1 MKDGWRL
8 WSRVWRCSHEI
19 VRPCAAAADSR
30 CTPPAPMNIRAP
42 ASHSEQW
49 VLIIR
54 KIILQKFKLKNEL
67 MYLGNIEQFV
77 RKYWPLQLKG
87 AIWIWRKQNKELWV
101 EYNGKFRVTCT
112 NCTSQK
118 AGILFW
124 ESLCMSWWWHRH
136 IPCIPG
142 PDGADTLAPL
152 PSPPAPAAPGISV
165 QRHRHFNKP
174 YCHV

>member
-19 VRPCAAAADSR
+19 VRP
-30 CTPPAPMNIRAP
+30 APLQQIAGALLR
-42 ASHSEQW
+42 HQWTLGRQLHILW

-54 KIILQKFKLKNEL
+54 KIILQIFKLKNEL
-67 MYLGNIEQFV
+67 MYLGNIEQST
-77 RKYWPLQLKG
+77 KGSIPLQLNG
-87 AIWIWRKQNKELWV
+87 AIWFWRKQNKKLWV
-101 EYNGKFRVTCT
+101 EYNGKFKVTCT
-112 NCTSQK
+112 KCTSQK